1 MEVSSSNQAYV
12 FLFMVFCGA
21 VCTLVFDVFRAV
33 RRFKRS
39 SGRVVALQDLV
50 FWAIEIFIVY
60 MVAFKLNYA
69 KVRAYEIIALFI
81 GSGVYFVTASEYV
94 IKYLEKLISSL
105 VALFKKVY
113 VPTLRFLRFAISPFA
128 RFFCFI
134 KGRIKDFIKQS
145 ALKIRQKCV
154 YVYKAFSD
162 RIKSLTIIKSKK
174 AKEDAGEDEILP
186 FAE

>member
-33 RRFKRS
+33 RRLKRS

-94 IKYLEKLISSL
+94 IKHLEKAIRSL

-113 VPTLRFLRFAISPFA
+113 VPTLRVLRIATSPFA

-134 KGRIKDFIKQS
+134 KGRIKDFIKKTS
-145 ALKIRQKCV
+145 LKIRQKSVCA
-154 YVYKAFSD
+154 YKAFLN
-162 RIKSLTIIKSKK
+162 RLKRLILIKPKK
-174 AKEDAGEDEILP
+174 AKEDADDDEVLP
-186 FAE
+186 STE